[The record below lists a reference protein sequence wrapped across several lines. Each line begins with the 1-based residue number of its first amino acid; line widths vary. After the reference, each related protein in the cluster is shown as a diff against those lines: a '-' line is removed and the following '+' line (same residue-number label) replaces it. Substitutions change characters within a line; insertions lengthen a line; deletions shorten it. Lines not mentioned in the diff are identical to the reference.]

1 MSVYAKSKHGG
12 RRVWQPPQMTDEE
25 RLAREKAW
33 ASTIVAPSNQPEP
46 KKRVPPL
53 SANFVPASAQA
64 APSPTSES
72 RSAAAD
78 TVMENILTAA
88 GAWERAWRQTQSAS
102 SRSRGQTTPSVSTAS
117 QASHTRT
124 TSSSSSDTAS
134 TVIETGDNYGPSFSA
149 AVPQKPGPK
158 VQQAAAK
165 EAVPAPGTPP
175 KAAAPLEPTTVLE
188 LDGVSKLR
196 LTDEAHGAQ
205 QTTGSA
211 RTRLALL
218 ESLEKLGEQAL
229 RRRYTAGS
237 VQVKDGKPAEQE
249 NSHGKGH
256 EEVEEDAHSE
266 DKDHANQ
273 PSKDSPD
280 TPAHPLGDE
289 AAKTSLTT
297 SPTTSPIASP
307 TKSDSSGEVIVFKGR
322 PKARVRDADD
332 EPAWVPI
339 PEGSSLAFNP
349 DYEKQKSGVIRS
361 YLST

>member
-1 MSVYAKSKHGG
+1 
-12 RRVWQPPQMTDEE
+12 
-25 RLAREKAW
+25 
-33 ASTIVAPSNQPEP
+33 
-46 KKRVPPL
+46 
-53 SANFVPASAQA
+53 
-64 APSPTSES
+64 
-72 RSAAAD
+72 
-78 TVMENILTAA
+78 MENILTAA
-88 GAWERAWRQTQSAS
+88 GAWERAWRQSQSAS
-102 SRSRGQTTPSVSTAS
+102 SRSRRQTTPSVST
-117 QASHTRT
+117 ASHTRT

-134 TVIETGDNYGPSFSA
+134 TVIETGDNDGPSFSA
-149 AVPQKPGPK
+149 AVTQQPRPK
-158 VQQAAAK
+158 VQQAAAE
-165 EAVPAPGTPP
+165 EAVPAAGTPP
-175 KAAAPLEPTTVLE
+175 KAAAPLETTTVLE

-205 QTTGSA
+205 QTTESA

-249 NSHGKGH
+249 KSHGKGH

-273 PSKDSPD
+273 PSKDSPE
-280 TPAHPLGDE
+280 TTAPPLGDE
-289 AAKTSLTT
+289 AAETSPTT

-307 TKSDSSGEVIVFKGR
+307 TESDSSGEVIVFKGR
-322 PKARVRDADD
+322 PTARVRNADD

-339 PEGSSLAFNP
+339 PEGSSLVFNP